1 MLLAISFRNYEKY
14 YLFQVYRSKTLW
26 DIYNCW
32 KFEEYENV
40 IPMCSIFNTPCLLIK
55 VFKSCLCVLLF
66 NVWLVEKVMIS
77 TVRTETK
84 TSENSFCC
92 NDTYSFFELT
102 FYESV
107 IRTSTLNVTCQIIV
121 LLAIPF
127 FGFYYYLMLR
137 CLFGFAVV
145 NCTLSRSFLIFR
157 MVLRSIKYF
166 YFLST

>member
-1 MLLAISFRNYEKY
+1 MKIFLNHGVSMLLAISFRNYEKY

-26 DIYNCW
+26 DIFNCW

-121 LLAIPF
+121 LLVVTYESMHYLVTPVAIWHIRKRGIRKF
-127 FGFYYYLMLR
+127 W
-137 CLFGFAVV
+137 V
-145 NCTLSRSFLIFR
+145 
-157 MVLRSIKYF
+157 
-166 YFLST
+166 